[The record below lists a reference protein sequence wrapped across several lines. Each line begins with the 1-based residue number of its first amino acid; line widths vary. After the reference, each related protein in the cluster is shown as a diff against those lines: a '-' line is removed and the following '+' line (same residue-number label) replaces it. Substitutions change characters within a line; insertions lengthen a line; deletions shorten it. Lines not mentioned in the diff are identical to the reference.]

1 MNVMHDQPRLAP
13 PPMLLLILAVVAA
26 KPAAQDAETVRG
38 WHVDLRSQD
47 PIRLESARRSLAIL
61 PRDRL
66 DRAAIEPG
74 LVDERPAVRRAA
86 ASLLLEPSPLS
97 PAAESTTLSAWLRNE
112 SEPTV
117 LLDLVGRLPIERC
130 RELAITPVRSGD
142 GDPESIEAVEIEA
155 ASELRRRAFVRAARE
170 SALSPADWRA
180 ILVDADEAVGEL
192 AARCMVEAIWPL
204 PIDRLDE
211 LPPLARSRSIEALGG
226 RPRPEALPSLRRML
240 ESAELSPLDRL
251 SVLVALGAKDWKDAD
266 ARVLLQFALGDDEPA
281 RRRAESVCRYLPPA
295 AANRLIAQVQLQ
307 AEVGQDGWNR
317 GAFGSLLDLL
327 HNIDARGE
335 RLLFS
340 IAREVAEGPRDE
352 IVGWL
357 SRRGSAV
364 VPLLIEEA
372 FAGDYPLTA
381 AILRGAKDLMGN
393 AAVRTR
399 VLETLTAGMG
409 NPKLL
414 GGDGGSGGS
423 APSLAT
429 CKAAFDVLC
438 EAGIFEPVMLDFALV
453 DGDEER
459 VRKLSMLLRLDESVV
474 MSRIVP
480 AILARATQQPLRF
493 LLTQLMRVDLSGELE
508 TSIQAIDRS
517 DLRTARAIDHLL
529 LAAGS
534 PPVMEAVWNRLDRA
548 TRIEWLEALRE
559 RGDEASV
566 RLIATEPLA
575 ESFDAFHFAKL
586 AIGDRAV
593 LDALLADPGAW
604 PRPWLRR
611 AESAASRLLTQ
622 SDVDSL
628 VERFA
633 TFSDPIGAILLQW
646 IARRPDLDDRGLPR
660 RLYAEH
666 GDDLTSEVRVVALRV
681 ELARAEFRGELGERL
696 REKLATGFDERAEEE
711 AFEWFGSSPSPLAEG
726 AARMLVDFAVAESLT
741 RPRVEL
747 ETALNLG
754 PPLAEPR
761 IQLAFQRTIREE
773 CPAAV
778 AAWSEGLR
786 SAAGHPF
793 AHLAA
798 QSRLLR
804 VLEILARS
812 PALRLTAAPILA
824 RWLVDLPDFEVRAL
838 GPAWQVLAEH
848 HERAERYA
856 EAATAW
862 DHAAFAY
869 LTHGVSPLVQ
879 RVLLGDSS
887 RADRDNPTVWLWSRA
902 PLCEC
907 KAALAV
913 GNVARA
919 RIALELAR
927 ARADGDRRA
936 EADVAALRKEL
947 ER

>member
-1 MNVMHDQPRLAP
+1 MRDQLRIAP
-13 PPMLLLILAVVAA
+13 PPMLLLILAVFAA

-38 WHVDLRSQD
+38 WHIDLRSED
-47 PIRLESARRSLAIL
+47 PIVLESARRSLAVL

-74 LVDERPAVRRAA
+74 LVDERSSVRRAA
-86 ASLLLEPSPLS
+86 ASLLLQDLALA
-97 PAAESTTLSAWLRNE
+97 PAADATKLTAWLRNE
-112 SEPTV
+112 SEPSV

-130 RELAITPVRSGD
+130 RELAIAPVRRGD
-142 GDPESIEAVEIEA
+142 GEPEPIESERIEA

-170 SALSPADWRA
+170 SALTPADWRVV
-180 ILVDADEAVGEL
+180 LTDADDAVGQF
-192 AARCMVEAIWPL
+192 AAQCMVEAIWPL
-204 PIDRLDE
+204 PIERLDE
-211 LPPLARSRSIEALGG
+211 LPPLARSRTIEALGD
-226 RPRPEALPSLRRML
+226 RPRAEAVQALRRML
-240 ESAELSPLDRL
+240 ESGDLSPLDRL
-251 SVLVALGAKDWKDAD
+251 SVLVALGTKDWKDAD
-266 ARVLLQFALGDDEPA
+266 AKSLLQFAMGEDDSA

-307 AEVGQDGWNR
+307 AQVSQEGWNR

-352 IVGWL
+352 IAAWL
-357 SRRGSAV
+357 SRRGSEV

-372 FAGDYPLTA
+372 FAGDYPLSA
-381 AILRGAKDLMGN
+381 AILRGAKDLMGS
-393 AAVRTR
+393 AAVRAR
-399 VLETLTAGMG
+399 VLEVLTAGMG
-409 NPKLL
+409 NPNLF
-414 GGDGGSGGS
+414 GGDGGSGES
-423 APSLAT
+423 SPSLAT
-429 CKAAFDVLC
+429 CRAAFDLLC
-438 EAGIFEPVMLDFALV
+438 EAGVFDPVMLDFALV
-453 DGDEER
+453 DNDEEQ

-480 AILARATQQPLRF
+480 ATLARATEQPLRF
-493 LLTQLMRVDLSGELE
+493 LLTQLVRVDLSTELE
-508 TSIQAIDRS
+508 RSILQIDRS
-517 DLRTARAIDHLL
+517 DLRTARAVDHLL
-529 LAAGS
+529 LSAGT

-548 TRIEWLEALRE
+548 MRIEWLDALRE
-559 RGDEASV
+559 RGDEAAV
-566 RLIATEPLA
+566 RLIAAEPLA
-575 ESFDAFHFAKL
+575 GSFDAFHFAKL
-586 AIGDRAV
+586 AIGDRTV
-593 LDALLADPGAW
+593 LDALLAEPGSW
-604 PRPWLRR
+604 PRTWLRR

-628 VERFA
+628 VERLP

-666 GDDLTSEVRVVALRV
+666 GDDLTSEVRVVALRI
-681 ELARAEFRGELGERL
+681 ELVRSEFRDELGARL
-696 REKLATGFDERAEEE
+696 RAKIATGFDERAEEE
-711 AFEWFGSSPSPLAEG
+711 AFEWFGSNPGPLADS
-726 AARMLVDFAVAESLT
+726 AARMLVDFAVAESLA
-741 RPRVEL
+741 RPHLEL

-778 AAWSEGLR
+778 TAWSEGLR
-786 SAAGHPF
+786 AAAGHPF

-812 PALRLTAAPILA
+812 PSLRSSAAPILA

-838 GPAWQVLAEH
+838 GPAWQVLAEQ
-848 HERAERYA
+848 HEGAERFA

-879 RVLLGDSS
+879 RVLLGDAS
-887 RADRDNPTVWLWSRA
+887 RADRDDPTAWLWSRSS
-902 PLCEC
+902 LCEC
-907 KAALAV
+907 KAALAA

-919 RIALELAR
+919 RVALELAR

-936 EADVAALRKEL
+936 EADVEALRKEL